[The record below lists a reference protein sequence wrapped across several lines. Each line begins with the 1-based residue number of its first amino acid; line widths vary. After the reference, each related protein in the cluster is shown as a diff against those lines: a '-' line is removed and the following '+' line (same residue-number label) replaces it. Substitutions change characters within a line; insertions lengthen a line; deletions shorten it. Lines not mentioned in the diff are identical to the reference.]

1 MSSFLHLLHY
11 IFTLIT
17 PYNDMKSAMEDSAQ
31 IESVVKKFSAQ
42 RAICLMI
49 VHTTYTDTQILRTFH
64 IRACL
69 DQTNTHQGTSN
80 WTALILGAILLTG
93 HISLAFDGLKEEQ
106 FTMQLRIIGPEIYTI
121 INMLPAMILQLM
133 LLYEMFSMSSSI
145 VLAIVILCSCFALGF
160 ASFVAAGVLGV
171 ME

>member
-1 MSSFLHLLHY
+1 MPSFLQLFRY
-11 IFTLIT
+11 IFTFIT

-31 IESVVKKFSAQ
+31 VKSIIKKLSAQ

-49 VHTTYTDTQILRTFH
+49 DLYYCRTN
-64 IRACL
+64 A
-69 DQTNTHQGTSN
+69 HQGRSN
-80 WTALILGAILLTG
+80 WAALILGAILFTG
-93 HISLAFDGLKEEQ
+93 RISLAFDGLNEEQ

-121 INMLPAMILQLM
+121 VNMLPAMILQLI
-133 LLYEMFSMSSSI
+133 SI
-145 VLAIVILCSCFALGF
+145 ALVIAISCSCFALGF